1 MTLADYI
8 LDLALIGIVV
18 LQVRG
23 RRLTFRSLL
32 LPVGI
37 VVGVAY
43 QYLRGV
49 PTAGNDL
56 VLVVLAAGVGITLG
70 LLTGRFTSVR
80 PGPDG
85 SPLAKAGALAATL
98 WVVGVGTRFAFQ
110 LYASH
115 GGAGAIGRF
124 SAAHHITSSQAWV
137 AALIL
142 MALGEAVA
150 RTAVLGY
157 RGYSLSPSHFFS
169 RPAMIGTG
177 GSAY

>member
-1 MTLADYI
+1 MTLSDYI
-8 LDLALIGIVV
+8 LDLVLIGIVV

-37 VVGVAY
+37 VVLVAY

-56 VLVVLAAGVGITLG
+56 ILVGLAAGLGITLG
-70 LLTGRFTSVR
+70 LLTGWFTSVR

-85 SPLAKAGALAATL
+85 YPFAKAGAAAAVL

-110 LYASH
+110 VYSSH

-124 SAAHHITSSQAWV
+124 SAANHITSSDAWV

-150 RTAVLGY
+150 RTALLGY
-157 RGYSLSPSHFFS
+157 RGYSLSPSHFLG
-169 RPAMIGTG
+169 RPAMIGSG
-177 GSAY
+177 GRAS